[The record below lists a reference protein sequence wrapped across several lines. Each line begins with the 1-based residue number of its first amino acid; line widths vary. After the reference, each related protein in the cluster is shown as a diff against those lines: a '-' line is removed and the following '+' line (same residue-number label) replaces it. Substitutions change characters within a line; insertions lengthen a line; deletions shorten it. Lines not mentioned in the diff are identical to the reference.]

1 MNRTEALESIRENVE
16 SEKMVRHMLATE
28 AVLGALAHRLGEDE
42 MEWGLTGL
50 VHDIDIELIDGDMYI
65 HGKLGADLVRE
76 MGANETMAHAVLCHN
91 PRYKITRETRLD
103 TALICAD
110 ALPKIIMA
118 TAQAHPD
125 KKLALV
131 NTGMIEETFRD
142 EKLAPE
148 ADRGRIALCADLG
161 LSREEFIELGLV
173 ALQKIAPS
181 LGLEG
186 VS

>member
-1 MNRTEALESIRENVE
+1 MNRAEALESVRENVE

-76 MGANETMAHAVLCHN
+76 MGASETMAHAVLCHN
-91 PRYKITRETRLD
+91 PRYKIARETRLD

-125 KKLALV
+125 KNLAVV
-131 NTGMIEETFRD
+131 NTGMIEEMFRD
-142 EKLAPE
+142 EKLVPE
-148 ADRGRIALCADLG
+148 ADRGRVALCADLG
-161 LSREEFIELGLV
+161 LSHEEFIELGLV

-181 LGLEG
+181 LGL
-186 VS
+186 